1 MSFLNHIKAK
11 IIFLGKG
18 VHSNSQKEH
27 VILPVKIHQYI
38 VFYKTILI
46 DQTKSP
52 NPLTH
57 VHPTNTFSTAKE
69 SILNVEML
77 EKTEKYK
84 NFSTRSLNPINNQ
97 W

>member
-38 VFYKTILI
+38 VFYKTILT
-46 DQTKSP
+46 DQTK
-52 NPLTH
+52 
-57 VHPTNTFSTAKE
+57 
-69 SILNVEML
+69 
-77 EKTEKYK
+77 
-84 NFSTRSLNPINNQ
+84 R
-97 W
+97 